1 MTVEPT
7 PVQKFMSSPYVFE
20 EYELPYDYASCVEIK
35 ALTYPASDTETDPN
49 VEIFVAIVEKIYG
62 VSNLVAVDL
71 DSTTNNYEVMAQVVK
86 VNKPKENPNDTTTE
100 SKANL
105 VLGFISERV
114 AASVGSKF
122 NKKKGVK
129 AEYPVQGN
137 AYVFAYCIK
146 STGTGNDAVN
156 TPYLKAWKVQN
167 NAVSGMAIYNG
178 SVSFGAA
185 QNAVDTTMLGW
196 YDVTD
201 STTPTHKFVVTKS
214 SSLLEGMHKDILPGT
229 YIPDDNA
236 FYAEHAA
243 YRLKLSKPTVN
254 P

>member
-1 MTVEPT
+1 MSEEPT

-35 ALTYPASDTETDPN
+35 DLASDTETDPN

-71 DSTTNNYEVMAQVVK
+71 DNTTNNYEVMAQVVK
-86 VNKPKENPNDTTTE
+86 VNKPKTAEDTTTE
-100 SKANL
+100 SKTNL
-105 VLGFISERV
+105 VLGFISER
-114 AASVGSKF
+114 GTKPNLGKKF
-122 NKKKGVK
+122 NKKGVRS
-129 AEYPVQGN
+129 EYDVYGN

-146 STGTGNDAVN
+146 PVTTGTGNDATTVN
-156 TPYLKAWKVQN
+156 TPYLKAWKIQTD
-167 NAVSGMAIYNG
+167 AVSGMMIRNG
-178 SVSFGAA
+178 SVYLGGTDDV
-185 QNAVDTTMLGW
+185 NRIMLGW

-201 STTPTHKFVVTKS
+201 STTPTHKFFITKS
-214 SSLLEGMHKDILPGT
+214 SSLLEGMHKDILPED
-229 YIPDDNA
+229 YMPDGNA
-236 FYAEHAA
+236 FYANEAA

>member
-20 EYELPYDYASCVEIK
+20 EYELPYDYANCVEIK
-35 ALTYPASDTETDPN
+35 ALTNPASDTETDPN

-86 VNKPKENPNDTTTE
+86 VDNPKTDPQDTTV
-100 SKANL
+100 SKTNL

-129 AEYPVQGN
+129 AENPVQGN

-146 STGTGNDAVN
+146 STGTGNDAVS
-156 TPYLKAWKVQN
+156 TPYLKAWKVQPK
-167 NAVSGMAIYNG
+167 AISGMVIYNG
-178 SVSFGAA
+178 SVSFGEVKDAT
-185 QNAVDTTMLGW
+185 DTTMLGW
-196 YDVTD
+196 YDVND

-229 YIPDDNA
+229 YMPDGNA
-236 FYAEHAA
+236 FYANEAA
-243 YRLKLSKPTVN
+243 YRLKLVKSTVN